1 MGFLNKIIKKS
12 IEKKVN
18 QRDELSSEQT
28 VDQILRSTRNQ
39 IERGLERP
47 IASTGTPIKKLHGA
61 AKTTATLSNIGGGS
75 KESGGG
81 GMESGMNVITKYAQ
95 VKTAKNVIEQTKSKR
110 LVDSMRKD

>member
-1 MGFLNKIIKKS
+1 MGFLNKIIKKP

-18 QRDELSSEQT
+18 QRDELSPEQT

-47 IASTGTPIKKLHGA
+47 IASTGTSIKKLHGA
-61 AKTTATLSNIGGGS
+61 AKTTATLSNIGG
-75 KESGGG
+75 
-81 GMESGMNVITKYAQ
+81 MESGMNVITKYAQ
-95 VKTAKNVIEQTKSKR
+95 AKTAKNVIEQTKSKR